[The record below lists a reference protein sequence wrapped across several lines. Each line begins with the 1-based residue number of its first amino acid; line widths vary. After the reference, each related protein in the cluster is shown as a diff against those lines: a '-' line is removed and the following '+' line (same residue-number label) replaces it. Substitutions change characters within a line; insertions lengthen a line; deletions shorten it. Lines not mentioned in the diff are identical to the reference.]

1 MTRYKPKKDSLVE
14 FNRKYANNDEAC
26 EEYFFQIRYP
36 DGYVCENV
44 VVHTTRRSR
53 EEVTAIHVL
62 PVDISSI
69 CLLVQSFRIT
79 SFLYTSCF

>member
-36 DGYVCENV
+36 DGYICEKCGCVIDRDYNA
-44 VVHTTRRSR
+44 S
-53 EEVTAIHVL
+53 L
-62 PVDISSI
+62 N
-69 CLLVQSFRIT
+69 LKYLVM
-79 SFLYTSCF
+79 